1 MKSIVKIV
9 QAFPGMPMTED
20 EVQKFLE
27 NSKLII

>member
-27 NSKLII
+27 DSTAML